1 MAVKDDDDDNAP
13 AAPVQKD
20 APVKLE
26 HDKPN
31 KAPARAPSMAKPAKG
46 SEVGAGAIAPIAGG
60 VGSSA
65 AAVRGRAGRSK
76 S

>member
-1 MAVKDDDDDNAP
+1 MAVKDDDDDDAP
-13 AAPVQKD
+13 AVKEE